1 NGNQADAKAV
11 FVFRF
16 EKPSLLP
23 HWPKPV
29 QLTANGEVPVV
40 FRFDFSD
47 PATLFAAQTF
57 PIQNHDLIYVAS
69 APITDLQK
77 FLGLIIQIVY
87 PIQGLTTAGV
97 VP

>member
-1 NGNQADAKAV
+1 M
-11 FVFRF
+11 FRF

-40 FRFDFSD
+40 FRFNFSD